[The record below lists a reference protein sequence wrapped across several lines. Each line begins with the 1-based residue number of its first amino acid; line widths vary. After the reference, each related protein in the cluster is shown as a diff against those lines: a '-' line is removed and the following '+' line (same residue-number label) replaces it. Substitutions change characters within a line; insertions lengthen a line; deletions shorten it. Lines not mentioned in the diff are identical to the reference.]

1 MGVMAQKPTREEV
14 ELRAYEIYIERG
26 AQDGH
31 DVEDW
36 IAAEDELS
44 NRLASEPQQATPAP
58 TTLHRTATA
67 SGGDRR

>member
-1 MGVMAQKPTREEV
+1 MGVMARKPSKEEV
-14 ELRAYEIYIERG
+14 ELRAYEIYLERG

-36 IAAEDELS
+36 IVAEDELS
-44 NRLASEPQQATPAP
+44 NRLGSERRHETSAP

-67 SGGDRR
+67 SGRDRR